1 MGAMVE
7 RFVTPINQMP
17 TRPVKAN
24 LDAPPDDQ
32 TTTTGLATGDTLAFD
47 IGPNAELRLR
57 RVGWRVPAAAFGD
70 AMILLRTR
78 CADLIKAA
86 GLLQQRPT
94 RQAGYMHADRFNINN
109 RRLQ

>member
-32 TTTTGLATGDTLAFD
+32 TTTTGLATGLAS
-47 IGPNAELRLR
+47 N
-57 RVGWRVPAAAFGD
+57 
-70 AMILLRTR
+70 
-78 CADLIKAA
+78 C
-86 GLLQQRPT
+86 
-94 RQAGYMHADRFNINN
+94 
-109 RRLQ
+109 